1 MEMTQNVP
9 LRSSSLEA
17 CDVPLEQEELIF
29 LKAIEQGLIDVMES
43 RVVSLSDAR
52 KHLGLKSKESS

>member
-1 MEMTQNVP
+1 MTQNVP
-9 LRSSSLEA
+9 LSGSLLEA
-17 CDVPLEQEELIF
+17 REQEELIF